1 MLVSAYKTLMKWLT
15 PLLEAYLRYR
25 MRRGKED
32 PLRLAERRGCPS
44 KARENAPLVWFHAAS
59 VGEAQSLL
67 VLIRRLLDDY
77 SDIQIMVTTGTV
89 TSARLLADRLPS
101 RAFHQY
107 MPVDHPDWT
116 EKFLNYWRPDMVIWS
131 ESEFWPSMLT
141 GIQERNIPAVL
152 LNARISQKSFF
163 LWQLARG
170 VIGSMLNTFQFC
182 LGQNQEE
189 AVRLRRLG
197 ASDVRVSG
205 NLKYAAVPLPYN
217 EEKLEI
223 LKNVVGSRP
232 TVLWASSHLG
242 EEEIAFSVH
251 KKLRKLI
258 PKLLTIIVPRHP
270 RRGRLIFGLA
280 DLDRLS
286 AVRRSK
292 GGLPQDTDDLYIAD
306 TLGEL
311 GLFYRLSRVCVLGG
325 SFMPVGGHNPIEPA
339 QLGCQIFYGPHMFN
353 FLSVCE
359 DFENLKAVLR
369 VKNEDVLVKKLTIAL
384 RNPDHFSAMSNAAK
398 DWTQR
403 QAHIVD
409 ETVALLVPFMDKVL
423 TERKA
428 DTA

>member
-1 MLVSAYKTLMKWLT
+1 MLVSAYKTLMKWST
-15 PLLEAYLRYR
+15 PLLEAYLSHR
-25 MRRGKED
+25 MRSGKED
-32 PLRLAERRGCPS
+32 ISRIDERRGLPS
-44 KARENAPLVWFHAAS
+44 KARGNEPLVWFHAAS

-77 SDIQIMVTTGTV
+77 SDIQVMVTTGTV

-131 ESEFWPSMLT
+131 ESEFWPNMLT
-141 GIQERNIPAVL
+141 GIQERSIPAVL

-163 LWQLARG
+163 LWHLARG
-170 VIGSMLNTFQFC
+170 AIGSMLSTFQLC

-189 AVRLRRLG
+189 VVRLRRLG
-197 ASDVRVSG
+197 ASEVRVSG
-205 NLKYAAVPLPYN
+205 NLKYAAAPLPCN

-223 LKNVVGSRP
+223 LKNAVGSRP
-232 TVLWASSHLG
+232 LVLWASTHLG
-242 EEEIAFSVH
+242 EEEIAFRVH
-251 KKLRKLI
+251 KKLSKLV

-270 RRGRLIFGLA
+270 KRGRLISGLA
-280 DLDRLS
+280 DLDELS

-292 GGLPQDTDDLYIAD
+292 GGLPQDINDLYIAD

-353 FLSVCE
+353 FLFVCE

-369 VKNEDVLVKKLTIAL
+369 VENDDVLVEKLAIAL
-384 RNPDHFSAMSNAAK
+384 RNPEHFSAMSDAAK

-403 QAHIVD
+403 QVHIVD
-409 ETVALLVPFMDKVL
+409 ETIALLVPFMDKAL
-423 TERKA
+423 TERKV